1 MDNIMIDMETLGVSV
16 SSPIISIAAV
26 FFEIDGSVGKTFYRV
41 VDLKSALSNGQVE
54 PSTLSWWMSQS
65 DEARK
70 IFSDPSAT
78 SLDLVLRDLDAF
90 IKEAGNSDSVKVW
103 GNGPS
108 FDNAILAQAYK
119 NLDITLPWRF
129 RNDRDVRTIVD
140 LAKCLKNIDPLKLA
154 VREGVHHN
162 ALSDALFQVEC
173 VSIAYRALKG

>member
-1 MDNIMIDMETLGVSV
+1 MNNIMIDMETLGVSV

-26 FFEIDGSVGKTFYRV
+26 CFETDGSVGNKFYRV
-41 VDLKSALSNGQVE
+41 VDLKSALSYGQVE
-54 PSTLSWWMSQS
+54 PSTLSWWMSKS

-70 IFSDPSAT
+70 IFFDPSAS
-78 SLDLVLRDLDAF
+78 SLENVLRDLELF
-90 IKEAGNSDSVKVW
+90 IKNESDWENVRVW

-108 FDNAILAQAYK
+108 FDNAILAQAYR
-119 NLDITLPWRF
+119 DIGASIPWSF

-140 LAKCLKNIDPLKLA
+140 LAKCLKNIDSLKLA
-154 VREGVHHN
+154 VRDGVYHN